1 MGDSARDAGRV
12 QGVFSD
18 LEALAT
24 IIASAV
30 HDVDHPGVT
39 NQYLINTSTSPSSV
53 QFQITKNKIKYW

>member
-1 MGDSARDAGRV
+1 MLINFVYRARDDCM
-12 QGVFSD
+12 QGVFSQ

-39 NQYLINTSTSPSSV
+39 NQYLINTSTS
-53 QFQITKNKIKYW
+53 QLTK

>member
-1 MGDSARDAGRV
+1 MLV

-24 IIASAV
+24 IIASAI

-39 NQYLINTSTSPSSV
+39 NQYLINTSTYVLLHSLMV
-53 QFQITKNKIKYW
+53 